1 MLLRRGRRNHGLSGH
16 GRQAILLAGQAKMTP
31 RRAWRI
37 IRLAMLSAC
46 LLSVVAPVRSG
57 LDWAASSVNRPI
69 GRGTG
74 VSPPRPAIP
83 DESNK
88 GVCVWAFSGV
98 NIALKQSRATW
109 YLTWSTTH
117 HGIVTPRGIQ
127 FVPMIRAAANVT
139 SADLAQAEHSGPV
152 LLTFNEPDL
161 KTQANMT
168 VSSALSL
175 WPRLMATKLQ
185 LASPAVATGAATPG
199 GWLDRFMQGA
209 KKRHF
214 RVNFIAVHWYGSDF
228 QAGAAVAQLRTY
240 LSSVYRRYGLPVWL
254 TEYALTDFTPTGPIY
269 PTGAQQAAFVTASV
283 RMLDGLGFVRRYAW
297 FALPAPSSGPSTGLF
312 APGPVETAVG
322 AAFARA

>member
-1 MLLRRGRRNHGLSGH
+1 MLSG
-16 GRQAILLAGQAKMTP
+16 
-31 RRAWRI
+31 
-37 IRLAMLSAC
+37 C

-57 LDWAASSVNRPI
+57 PDWAASSVNRPI
-69 GRGTG
+69 GSGTG
-74 VSPPRPAIP
+74 VFPARPASS
-83 DESNK
+83 DESTK
-88 GVCVWAFSGV
+88 GVCVWAFAGV
-98 NIALKQSRATW
+98 NTALKESRSNW

-117 HGIVTPRGIQ
+117 HGIVTPRGVQ
-127 FVPMIRAAANVT
+127 FVPMIRAGANVT
-139 SADLAQAEHSGPV
+139 SVDLAQAEQSGPV

-168 VSSALSL
+168 VSSALAL

-185 LASPAVATGAATPG
+185 LGSPAVATGAATPG

-209 KKRHF
+209 KERHF

-228 QAGAAVAQLRTY
+228 QVGAAVAQLRTY
-240 LSSVYRRYGLPVWL
+240 LSSVHRRYGLPVWV
-254 TEYALTDFTPTGPIY
+254 TEYALTDFTPTGPVY

-283 RMLDGLGFVRRYAW
+283 RMLDALGFVQRYAW

-312 APGPVETAVG
+312 APGPVETAAG